1 MVIVVA
7 AVLKTGLSP
16 TRSMFLTKRIL
27 FPIFRSFHA
36 AAASNST
43 TLATTAFGNRNSNS
57 TRNTVVFRS
66 YSSGF
71 PLLQKE
77 KDTADN
83 ATTTTTTTT
92 TKKEEE
98 EQQNQQLE
106 ELGMIESTKNQ
117 IMNMIVTKSKDLQ
130 FYALVAGGTV
140 GAYII
145 SKGLM
150 SFTGFFTHLS
160 PLVVAKYSF
169 YTGFGTASILGS
181 LTLLTAD
188 NLYIRADPVFR
199 YTKNIVENDVRV
211 QQALGSDIY
220 PGKLRSYRLDS
231 GSFHLTNTNKKT
243 TTTTTNTNTNTTGT
257 DTDKEKNKDNT
268 TDSDNNNK
276 TSISLLS
283 SFGLQWQPP
292 RIQMIYDVSA
302 STPPFRTGI
311 VTCEAIKQPGF
322 PFPKLKTNLLKVDYE
337 TGNEHESDDGSG
349 MTFEGDA
356 TIILKG
362 NIEDMKKVSS
372 RSGLSLEGLAGHV
385 HINRGAAATAAV
397 HATAASSAAS
407 SSAANQGKK

>member
-1 MVIVVA
+1 MVLVVA
-7 AVLKTGLSP
+7 SVLKTGLLSP
-16 TRSMFLTKRIL
+16 TRSMFLTKRVL

-36 AAASNST
+36 AAAASST
-43 TLATTAFGNRNSNS
+43 TIATTAVGNKNSNS
-57 TRNTVVFRS
+57 TRNAVTVRS

-77 KDTADN
+77 KDTADHSN
-83 ATTTTTTTT
+83 KNHT
-92 TKKEEE
+92 TKKEG
-98 EQQNQQLE
+98 EQKEQLE
-106 ELGMIESTKNQ
+106 LGVVASTKNQ
-117 IMNMIVTKSKDLQ
+117 LMNMIVNKSKDLQ

-140 GAYII
+140 GAYLI

-257 DTDKEKNKDNT
+257 DTDKEKDKDNT
-268 TDSDNNNK
+268 TDSDNNKK
-276 TSISLLS
+276 TSSLLS
-283 SFGLQWQPP
+283 SFGMQWQPP

-349 MTFEGDA
+349 MTFEGDQ
-356 TIILKG
+356 TIVLKG
-362 NIEDMKKVSS
+362 KIEDMKKVSS
-372 RSGLSLEGLAGHV
+372 RSGLSLECLAGHV
-385 HINRGAAATAAV
+385 HINRGAATAAA
-397 HATAASSAAS
+397 HATT
-407 SSAANQGKK
+407 NQGNK